1 MGAIENFRSES
12 PEGSLDR
19 YLDAHNARLAGW
31 NPGQPHPLESEQAKK
46 RHNQLLEWYQQ
57 EREKQAANRYQMAID
72 QDFYDNLQWDEADI
86 QELAERG
93 QAALVYNV
101 QAATVDWI
109 IGTEKRT
116 RVDFKV
122 FPRKEDDIKAADL
135 KTKTLKYLS
144 DVNKTGFARSLA
156 FADAVKVGVGW
167 LEDGV
172 RNDPDE
178 EPCYSRYENWR
189 NVIWDS
195 SGVERNGSDWRYL
208 YRWKWIDLDIALTIW
223 PDRADKLKKAAVAAN
238 LFGSED
244 DDDFW
249 YLGQRYQARDARGDV
264 IGRRSFVS
272 DTQTVNNRRARV
284 RLIEAWYRVPERCF
298 ICRGEQ
304 FDGQRFDKSNPDM
317 VKATLEGSRSASSMP
332 SR

>member
-1 MGAIENFRSES
+1 LPARRCTDGRDRELPRRSRTPGRSIAFSTRTTRGS
-12 PEGSLDR
+12 PAGSPGETHP
-19 YLDAHNARLAGW
+19 LDAGDEEAAR
-31 NPGQPHPLESEQAKK
+31 Q
-46 RHNQLLEWYQQ
+46 QLLEWYQQ

-72 QDFYDNLQWDEADI
+72 QDFYDNLQWDEQDI

-122 FPRKEDDIKAADL
+122 FPRNDEDVKAADL

-156 FADAVKVGVGW
+156 FADSVKVGVGW
-167 LEDGV
+167 LEDGA
-172 RNDPDE
+172 RGDPDE
-178 EPCYSRYENWR
+178 EPLYSRYESWR
-189 NVIWDS
+189 NIIWDS

-223 PDRADKLKKAAVAAN
+223 PDRADKLRRRRWRRISSATRTTTTSGTSGSATRPAMPAATSSAGAATSTTRRPSTTAEP
-238 LFGSED
+238 GS
-244 DDDFW
+244 
-249 YLGQRYQARDARGDV
+249 G
-264 IGRRSFVS
+264 
-272 DTQTVNNRRARV
+272 
-284 RLIEAWYRVPERCF
+284 
-298 ICRGEQ
+298 
-304 FDGQRFDKSNPDM
+304 
-317 VKATLEGSRSASSMP
+317 
-332 SR
+332 